1 MVAELCQRFSGAPGL
16 VRSGRLRHGRR
27 HARIHAKG
35 EARALAI
42 VLDAAAR
49 RRPCWEGSDRD
60 DPRIAAVE
68 GGLVRGLAALLGAGA
83 FSLGGVALE
92 AVAESSDDPQSVTD
106 YAAVLAVSA
115 ALLGAGT
122 ALAFLRRFGAR
133 RSRRAGNLGLAV
145 AGVGAALAGVG
156 NAVELG
162 LGVSSF
168 GLLFAL
174 GTVALLLGLLI
185 AAVSVLTAP
194 APWRW
199 AGLALVLLAVGMAVG
214 EEPGFVL
221 VGVTWIVLAALLA
234 ARSGPF
240 RPNEI
245 AWSRAK
251 D

>member
-1 MVAELCQRFSGAPGL
+1 VGWRAVLTAFL
-16 VRSGRLRHGRR
+16 V
-27 HARIHAKG
+27 
-35 EARALAI
+35 
-42 VLDAAAR
+42 
-49 RRPCWEGSDRD
+49 
-60 DPRIAAVE
+60 
-68 GGLVRGLAALLGAGA
+68 AGA

-92 AVAESSDDPQSVTD
+92 AVAESSDDPQSVAD
-106 YAAVLAVSA
+106 YAAVLAVST
-115 ALLGAGT
+115 ALLGAAT

-145 AGVGAALAGVG
+145 AGVGATLAGVG

-162 LGVSSF
+162 LGVSAF

-199 AGLALVLLAVGMAVG
+199 AGLALVLLAVGMVG
-214 EEPGFVL
+214 EEPGLVL

-234 ARSGPF
+234 TGSGPF
-240 RPNEI
+240 RANEI
-245 AWSRAK
+245 ASTPAK

>member
-1 MVAELCQRFSGAPGL
+1 
-16 VRSGRLRHGRR
+16 
-27 HARIHAKG
+27 
-35 EARALAI
+35 LA
-42 VLDAAAR
+42 VL
-49 RRPCWEGSDRD
+49 
-60 DPRIAAVE
+60 
-68 GGLVRGLAALLGAGA
+68 LAAGA
-83 FSLGGVALE
+83 FSLGGLALE
-92 AVAESSDDPQSVTD
+92 AVAESSDDPQSVAD

-115 ALLGAGT
+115 ALLGAAT
-122 ALAFLRRFGAR
+122 ALAFLRRFDAR

-162 LGVSSF
+162 LGVSAF

-185 AAVSVLTAP
+185 AGVSVLTAP

-199 AGLALVLLAVGMAVG
+199 AGLALVLLAVGFAVG
-214 EEPGFVL
+214 EVPGFIL
-221 VGVTWIVLAALLA
+221 VGVTWIALAALLA
-234 ARSGPF
+234 ERSGPF

-245 AWSRAK
+245 ARSPAK